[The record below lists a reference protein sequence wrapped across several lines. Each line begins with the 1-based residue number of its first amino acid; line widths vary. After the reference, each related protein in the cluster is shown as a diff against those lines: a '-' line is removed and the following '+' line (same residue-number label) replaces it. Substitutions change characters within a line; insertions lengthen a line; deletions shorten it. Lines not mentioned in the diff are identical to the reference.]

1 MSFIASIFEAIVDVI
16 VFIVE
21 AVVQVVEMVVQLIMV
36 LLGWDSGYT
45 QIIEY
50 YEVHNIPLF
59 DDVDNKNPLLNS
71 LIRSIVNNQDIA
83 SNLIYH
89 TAFRS
94 LKGNVKDFMD
104 FIDNG
109 NYFENFPTVE
119 SYILTIDYTEL
130 TAALNT
136 LNGVPCTPEGSYLRA
151 LSKVDWAKYWL
162 QENAGY
168 NVGTNTIGEDHSTTS
183 TSPITPAA
191 DTVTVTPSLNH
202 FDIDITS

>member
-1 MSFIASIFEAIVDVI
+1 MSFVASIFEAIVDVI

-36 LLGWDSGYT
+36 LLGWDSGST

-59 DDVDNKNPLLNS
+59 EDVDNKNPLLS
-71 LIRSIVNNQDIA
+71 SILQSIVSGRDIS

-89 TAFRS
+89 LAFRS
-94 LKGNVKDFMD
+94 LKGNVKDFMN

-119 SYILTIDYTEL
+119 SYILTINYTEL
-130 TAALNT
+130 TDTLNT
-136 LNGVPCTPEGSYLRA
+136 LNGVPCTPEGSYLKA
-151 LSKVDWAKYWL
+151 LTKVDWAKYLL
-162 QENAGY
+162 QENA
-168 NVGTNTIGEDHSTTS
+168 
-183 TSPITPAA
+183 
-191 DTVTVTPSLNH
+191 
-202 FDIDITS
+202 